1 MNNETWVQVLTEKCE
16 KTSQARVSARLKQN
30 DGFPSPTVINQ
41 VIKGKYPG
49 RKDRLKALVE
59 GVYMHRTVICPVSDE
74 ISTDTCEENQSRPFI
89 NTNPIRVRLFK
100 ACRNGCPHSRL
111 ENDNDE

>member
-1 MNNETWVQVLTEKCE
+1 MNKQNWVIVLAEACI
-16 KTSQARVSARLKQN
+16 KTSQSRVSARLKQT

-41 VIKGKYPG
+41 VLKDKYPG

-59 GVYMHRTVICPVSDE
+59 GVYMNRTVTCPVSDE
-74 ISTDTCEENQSRPFI
+74 ISSDTCEENQSRPFI

-111 ENDNDE
+111 ETTE